1 MALIDKASLL
11 MVPSTYEAG
20 TLYNVL
26 PSGNRAPDET
36 GSNSGYDQ
44 TRADFTFDRGT
55 NAAATRVNADGLIEK
70 YRENLYTQSNNF
82 GHSDWTPKAGTFTQG
97 VEDPDGGNNA
107 WSWTATNT
115 DPYLYQNKNLSG
127 VHCLSIWV
135 KGIGNTIGHNLE
147 IRVGASINYVELTS
161 EWQRV
166 EAFAVLSGS
175 VNIGFE
181 YGNPAATSGD
191 VIHIYQAQ
199 LETGLVA
206 TDYLDSG
213 ATTAKAGVLV
223 DLPRINYDANGE
235 NGALLLE
242 PQRTNLLPYSEHLT
256 GYTIQNLSIDY
267 NNAISPEGL
276 KNAIKLT
283 DNSTSGFHR
292 LINSVTTTAQDY
304 TFSVYIK
311 SGTMQDAYMQI
322 LGGGTVARATFD
334 LDNVS
339 TNAINGSSKIE
350 DVGND
355 WYRCSITGTANA
367 GTTYCYLHLN
377 GTSTYVGTNED
388 LFIYGL
394 QLEAGS
400 YVSSYIPNHGTSGGV
415 TRAADSCSVT
425 GVSDVIGQTEGT
437 LFVEC
442 EYERT
447 STAVGARKLI
457 SVNSGNSTNLVDIFC
472 PSSANNLTARVR
484 ANGGQF
490 GAISISNAPTGMI
503 KIAYAYKANDYALYI
518 NGTQYGTDTTGG
530 AFTFSSSVN
539 IHQIGDGEANGDE
552 LGGSIKK
559 SILFKERLSNAELAA
574 LTA

>member
-36 GSNSGYDQ
+36 GSHSGYDQ

-55 NAAATRVNADGLIEK
+55 NAAATRVNSDGLIEK

-82 GHSDWTPKAGTFTQG
+82 GHSDWNVKTGTFTQG

-235 NGALLLE
+235 NGSLLLE
-242 PQRTNLLPYSEHLT
+242 PSRQQLLPYSEYF
-256 GYTIQNLSIDY
+256 GDWQKN
-267 NNAISPEGL
+267 NNAVVELSDIDSPEGL
-276 KNAIKLT
+276 KNAYEFTYDGTNNGRVEK
-283 DNSTSGFHR
+283 SV
-292 LINSVTTTAQDY
+292 SVTNGITY
-304 TFSVYIK
+304 TFSIYLKNKDISDPTQVFIGLSTAPLQGEYVTI
-311 SGTMQDAYMQI
+311 TNEWQRFETTQVAN
-322 LGGGTVARATFD
+322 GTVEYPR
-334 LDNVS
+334 VS
-339 TNAINGSSKIE
+339 TNGS
-350 DVGND
+350 
-355 WYRCSITGTANA
+355 GTLYA
-367 GTTYCYLHLN
+367 
-377 GTSTYVGTNED
+377 
-388 LFIYGL
+388 YGA

-400 YVSSYIPNHGTSGGV
+400 YATSYIPNHGTSGGV
-415 TRAADSCSVT
+415 TRAADDCEISTLNSGILGT
-425 GVSDVIGQTEGT
+425 GKGSFYLEGYVNTLDGNGIIILTAGTSIQNLIYFWIRTSGT
-437 LFVEC
+437 LQIEW
-442 EYERT
+442 YQGGGLQASLQT
-447 STAVGARKLI
+447 SADTLNVGD
-457 SVNSGNSTNLVDIFC
+457 SF
-472 PSSANNLTARVR
+472 
-484 ANGGQF
+484 
-490 GAISISNAPTGMI
+490 
-503 KIAYAYKANDYALYI
+503 KIAAAYQDNDFVAYLNGVQIAFDTSGTAPNPTSLMLGQYTSGAYK
-518 NGTQYGTDTTGG
+518 GG
-530 AFTFSSSVN
+530 ALHKTIVFPS
-539 IHQIGDGEANGDE
+539 
-552 LGGSIKK
+552 
-559 SILFKERLSNAELAA
+559 RLTNAELAA